1 MGEREAKTQRYT
13 IGRYG
18 SPWTAATARMEA
30 VQIFTLVRQRSGS
43 IDMDKQRRGETFDL
57 AFATYADRLAKSC
70 PGKGWRRLVDRSL
83 RLQLIPVLGSKP
95 LPQMSG
101 TTS

>member
-1 MGEREAKTQRYT
+1 MGGGEDPALHDRPIRLALDSRYRAHG
-13 IGRYG
+13 GR
-18 SPWTAATARMEA
+18 A
-30 VQIFTLVRQRSGS
+30 IFTLVRQRSGS

-57 AFATYADRLAKSC
+57 AFATYADRFAESC
-70 PGKGWRRLVDRSL
+70 TGKGWRRLVDRSL
-83 RLQLIPVLGSKP
+83 RLQLTPVRGSKP